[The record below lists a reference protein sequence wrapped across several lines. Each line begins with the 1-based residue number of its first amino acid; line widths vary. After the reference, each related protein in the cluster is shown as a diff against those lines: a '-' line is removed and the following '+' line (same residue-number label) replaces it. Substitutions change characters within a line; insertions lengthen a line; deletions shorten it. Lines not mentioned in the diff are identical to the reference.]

1 MKRSTILVNR
11 IYLTVILCSVGM
23 VLVFNLANYFWGPVS
38 FGIVT
43 NLILNQAV
51 ILLPAMLYFPASK
64 TRIRQMIPFRKIKVS
79 SVFIIILFTY
89 LTLPFVSVIN
99 ALSLLFTDSAAM
111 QLQGQLA
118 SVPPPVAFLIVA
130 FVAPFC
136 EEFVFRGI
144 FYHGLKDSGRY
155 IGAVLLS
162 AVMFAMIHM
171 NLNQMAYTVVLGA
184 IFCLLVEATGS
195 IWAPVIAHMTI
206 NGNSLML
213 MSLGEAL
220 LQEYN
225 DMEGAAEMM
234 EAVSAGNALYSG
246 IGRTIGVITALISVC
261 GMTALAVCVYA
272 WLCRNENRKEHVRS
286 LFVKQKVW
294 LVTPAFLAAAVVCI
308 LYMMI

>member
-1 MKRSTILVNR
+1 MKKSTILVNR
-11 IYLTVILCSVGM
+11 IYLAVILCSVGM
-23 VLVFNLANYFWGPVS
+23 VAVFYSANYFWGPVS

-89 LTLPFVSVIN
+89 LTLPFVSAIN

-118 SVPPPVAFLIVA
+118 AVPPPVAFLIVA
-130 FVAPFC
+130 FIAPFC

-144 FYHGLKDSGRY
+144 FYHGLKASGRH
-155 IGAVLLS
+155 IGAMLLS
-162 AVMFAMIHM
+162 AVMFALIHM
-171 NLNQMAYTVVLGA
+171 NLNQMAYTVVLGFV
-184 IFCLLVEATGS
+184 FCLLVEATGS
-195 IWAPVIAHMTI
+195 IWSPVIAHMTI

-213 MSLGEAL
+213 MSLSEAL
-220 LQEYN
+220 LQETRN
-225 DMEGAAEMM
+225 MEGAADMM
-234 EAVSAGNALYSG
+234 KAVSAGNEFYFG
-246 IGRTIGVITALISVC
+246 IGRMIGVITALVSVC

-308 LYMMI
+308 LYMML